1 MSALL
6 RKDLRPVLVVALAAL
21 VVLVVGATEAG
32 ACAVCYGNPQSPMVK
47 GIAAGIWVM
56 LGCIGFILA
65 GFASVF
71 LYWVYRSR
79 HIDLYL
85 EEGASN

>member
-1 MSALL
+1 MSVLL
-6 RKDLRPVLVVALAAL
+6 RRHVRPVVAFAFPALVVA
-21 VVLVVGATEAG
+21 ATDAG

-47 GIAAGIWVM
+47 GVAAGIWVM
-56 LGCIGFILA
+56 LGCIGFVLA
-65 GFASVF
+65 GFAGVF
-71 LYWVYRSR
+71 LYWAYRSR

>member
-1 MSALL
+1 MSVLL
-6 RKDLRPVLVVALAAL
+6 RNRMLRPVLAVAILAL
-21 VVLVVGATEAG
+21 VASATEAG
-32 ACAVCYGNPQSPMVK
+32 ACAVCYGNPESPMTK
-47 GIAAGIWVM
+47 GIVAGIWVM
-56 LGCIGFILA
+56 LGCIGFVLA

-71 LYWVYRSR
+71 LYWMYRSR